1 MSRKNINSTN
11 SINSTIFTFLEFIN
25 NVKLYHWNTRKYSEH
40 KATDKLY
47 EKLNENMDT
56 FVEILLSNQR
66 LPNHKKNLSLR
77 ITNREG
83 FIKIVMDFKKK
94 LLSYSLQPSL
104 MQLRDEILTDLD
116 QFIYLL
122 SQK

>member
-1 MSRKNINSTN
+1 
-11 SINSTIFTFLEFIN
+11 
-25 NVKLYHWNTRKYSEH
+25 
-40 KATDKLY
+40 
-47 EKLNENMDT
+47 MDT

-66 LPNHKKNLSLR
+66 LPNQKKNLSLR

-83 FIKIVMDFKKK
+83 FIKLVMDFEKKI
-94 LLSYSLQPSL
+94 LALSLQPSL